1 MMTSRIDFVEH
12 LGIYTG
18 ADLGGRTWR
27 ISRVF
32 AGWKLEF
39 RDSGDLE
46 ATYAGVH
53 ANLQAAQ
60 NEANR

>member
-1 MMTSRIDFVEH
+1 MTPRIDFVEN
-12 LGIYTG
+12 LGTYTG

-32 AGWKLEF
+32 TGWKLEF
-39 RDSGDLE
+39 EDSGDLV

>member
-1 MMTSRIDFVEH
+1 MTSRIDFVEH

-18 ADLGGRTWR
+18 SDLGGRRWQ

-39 RDSGDLE
+39 QDAGDLE